1 MMTELPPG
9 IILILGAILVPFLR
23 GNLRN
28 IYMLALPIIGLSSLL
43 LTSQNYQF
51 EFNLFGYNI
60 SPVRFP
66 TLDACC

>member
-43 LTSQNYQF
+43 LTSQNYQSYHF
-51 EFNLFGYNI
+51 FTYQAYQPEPLFTRG
-60 SPVRFP
+60 F
-66 TLDACC
+66 